1 MPAATVVLILS
12 LLLGLQPLTTDL
24 YLPAL
29 PALTA
34 SFGAPMAQAQLTL
47 TALLLA
53 FGLSQ
58 LVWGPLSD
66 RYGRRPILLVGMS
79 AEGVATVVPSS
90 PESRLSTLPES
101 QAIGL
106 LERQLGALDVT
117 VSDLHEQMRESSE
130 LIKALADQN
139 TQLIKRVEVN
149 RRRILWLAGLLVLLG
164 LSVVK
169 LLIG

>member
-1 MPAATVVLILS
+1 MSWLTVLKLVPWTDVIKNAPAVA
-12 LLLGLQPLTTDL
+12 D
-24 YLPAL
+24 
-29 PALTA
+29 
-34 SFGAPMAQAQLTL
+34 GAKKLWK
-47 TALLLA
+47 
-53 FGLSQ
+53 S
-58 LVWGPLSD
+58 
-66 RYGRRPILLVGMS
+66 VGKS
-79 AEGVATVVPSS
+79 PQGVADGVSPS

-101 QAIGL
+101 QAMAL

>member
-1 MPAATVVLILS
+1 MSWLTVLKLVPWTDVIKNAPAVA
-12 LLLGLQPLTTDL
+12 D
-24 YLPAL
+24 
-29 PALTA
+29 
-34 SFGAPMAQAQLTL
+34 GAKKLWKSVGKSAQ
-47 TALLLA
+47 
-53 FGLSQ
+53 G
-58 LVWGPLSD
+58 G
-66 RYGRRPILLVGMS
+66 
-79 AEGVATVVPSS
+79 ATVVPSS

-101 QAIGL
+101 QAMAL